1 MKTQDFATS
10 NLSKIRPKLRT
21 SGNVTGNFGR
31 PKVKTNG
38 NNNLGYTS
46 RQSITPITKRSDY
59 CQRMINLYHTT
70 EDNNMRR
77 FAYHELHRLN
87 FFSS

>member
-1 MKTQDFATS
+1 MDFATS
-10 NLSKIRPKLRT
+10 NLSKIKPKLRT
-21 SGNVTGNFGR
+21 TGRISGNFGKA
-31 PKVKTNG
+31 KVKGAHNSD
-38 NNNLGYTS
+38 LGYTS

-77 FAYHELHRLN
+77 FAYNELHRLN